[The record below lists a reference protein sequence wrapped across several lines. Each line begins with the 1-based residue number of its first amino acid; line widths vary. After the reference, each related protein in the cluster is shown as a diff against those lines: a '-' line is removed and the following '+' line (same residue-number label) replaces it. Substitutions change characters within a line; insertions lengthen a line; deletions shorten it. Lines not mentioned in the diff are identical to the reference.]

1 MFRPHIFFVNVFAHR
16 LVISFLVLL
25 GILLS
30 VILLGNTLRNPE
42 TQEKSTQ
49 KSTQNVEVY
58 TLDQTPR
65 FAVAGNIEDSGVIT
79 LQSQTSGIITD
90 IRVSEGSEVS
100 RGKTLV
106 YISDTYLGG
115 SSAYISQQIQERQE
129 TFQEENFNKRID
141 IPKIQGEE
149 LTPQTDDDLAK
160 IQRNQYKIQE
170 QNVLLD
176 RDVAQLQTQQAQ
188 INTAR
193 NYPASPLTGTVE
205 KIHITLG
212 DLITQGT
219 DLITLKGE
227 GEITTTV
234 LLPQRIASRIDTEG
248 DHFTTINGEKITL
261 TPLYLSRVSTNG
273 QNYALVLEIPERFR
287 ESLADNGFLDISLA
301 LQKDAS
307 PDSEEYLIPI
317 DSVTLTTDSAF
328 VFVEQN
334 GKAQSKTITT
344 EEVIGQYVVVK
355 KGLSSEDRII
365 LNRQVRDGDPVSV
378 ISE

>member
-1 MFRPHIFFVNVFAHR
+1 
-16 LVISFLVLL
+16 VISFLVLL

-49 KSTQNVEVY
+49 KTPQNVEVY

-188 INTAR
+188 INTAL

-205 KIHITLG
+205 KIHIALG

-219 DLITLKGE
+219 DIITLKGE
-227 GEITTTV
+227 GKITTTV

-287 ESLADNGFLDISLA
+287 ESLTDNGFLDISLA

-344 EEVIGQYVVVK
+344 EEVIGQYVIVK
-355 KGLSSEDRII
+355 EGLSSEDRII